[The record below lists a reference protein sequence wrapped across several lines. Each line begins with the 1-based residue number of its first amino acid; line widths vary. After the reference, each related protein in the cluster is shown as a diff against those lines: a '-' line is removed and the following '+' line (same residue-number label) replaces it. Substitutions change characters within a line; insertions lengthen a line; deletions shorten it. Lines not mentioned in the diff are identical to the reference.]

1 MTNVRRPIHLHI
13 RPLSVS
19 NISRPRPCS
28 PGTPMTPAAPNPP
41 ASNSCPPSRPNK
53 DSLPSQILPHLFVG
67 EQAQTNCETVNKLNI
82 KYILSLGLLPLIT
95 TANSSKN
102 SSNNSSRNQSP
113 SSSQAS
119 SPQDQQTNNCDSKLA
134 TSPSCSS
141 CPSSSSLSPPL
152 SPAQILECQSLNLD
166 DQLLPS
172 RNSSKDF
179 QICLDQDHAELVGPE
194 ISLEPTVDA
203 CTSLDAEDL
212 DSRHDDKSGA
222 VQDEHH
228 DEYLTARQTEQVP
241 EKRAGGCKFFSR
253 ERRVKGE
260 TKAAKL
266 VRQIR
271 CKCINIADNSEQML
285 AKFFDEAH
293 QFIDEARRKKCNIL
307 VHCLAG
313 ISRSPTFAIAYLM
326 RVNSLRLEDAYR
338 MVKQRRPQ
346 IDPNLNS
353 IGQLMVYEK
362 SLDERER

>member
-1 MTNVRRPIHLHI
+1 MHI
-13 RPLSVS
+13 RPLSVPTL
-19 NISRPRPCS
+19 SRPPC
-28 PGTPMTPAAPNPP
+28 TPTTSMTSSASSN
-41 ASNSCPPSRPNK
+41 ASNSCPTSSDK

-67 EQAQTNCETVNKLNI
+67 EQAQTNSETVNKLNI

-95 TANSSKN
+95 TATSSKSN
-102 SSNNSSRNQSP
+102 SACSSRNQSP
-113 SSSQAS
+113 SSSSAQSPEARQA
-119 SPQDQQTNNCDSKLA
+119 TNCDSTL
-134 TSPSCSS
+134 SPSSPTSHLPVPSTSS
-141 CPSSSSLSPPL
+141 VSPPL
-152 SPAQILECQSLNLD
+152 SPAQISECQSLNLD

-179 QICLDQDHAELVGPE
+179 QICLDQDNAEVLAPEAIVGSTTQNLDRSAFSNDE
-194 ISLEPTVDA
+194 SDKSECKTDSSTNPTEEN
-203 CTSLDAEDL
+203 LDEDL
-212 DSRHDDKSGA
+212 SEKQSDSKTDTKTS
-222 VQDEHH
+222 
-228 DEYLTARQTEQVP
+228 
-241 EKRAGGCKFFSR
+241 GCKFFTR
-253 ERRVKGE
+253 KQRVRGE

-266 VRQIR
+266 VRSIR